1 MLMTFGN
8 HCGTLITT
16 VLNKDIFTSQFSCS
30 STQYFSDESVKAY
43 WPILQSELK
52 TDSCPFTNGAG
63 SLAKPYEYSEGTG
76 P

>member
-1 MLMTFGN
+1 VLEN
-8 HCGTLITT
+8 SAVIT
-16 VLNKDIFTSQFSCS
+16 
-30 STQYFSDESVKAY
+30 VKAH

-63 SLAKPYEYSEGTG
+63 SLAKPHEYSEGTG